1 LFSPGFSAHLRLR
14 GVLFQRRPGRY
25 YSGML
30 ILGRKVGDSIII
42 GDNIKVVVLANDRGG
57 VRIGIEAPSDVTILR
72 GEIVSDVTAEN
83 QRAGAAD
90 AAATQEWLKVL
101 GGPKPDAPSASASVA
116 RQRPAAE

>member
-1 LFSPGFSAHLRLR
+1 
-14 GVLFQRRPGRY
+14 
-25 YSGML
+25 ML